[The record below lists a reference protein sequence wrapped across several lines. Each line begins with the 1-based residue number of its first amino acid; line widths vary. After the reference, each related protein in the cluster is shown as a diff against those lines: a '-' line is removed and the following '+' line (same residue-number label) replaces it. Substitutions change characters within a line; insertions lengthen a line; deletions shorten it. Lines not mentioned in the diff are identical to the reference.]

1 MLCKSFFGTRSVIL
15 IPFRMHKLRKRRR
28 QRQFRRRL
36 ANAVLF
42 QARETVPKTT
52 SLYNLQWMAEICT
65 QYWPKWLQAV
75 DVHRQRLIQ
84 VVARDP
90 SLQNID
96 SLIPVERLYNQMEQV
111 RIINPIHL

>member
-1 MLCKSFFGTRSVIL
+1 
-15 IPFRMHKLRKRRR
+15 MHKLRKRRR

-42 QARETVPKTT
+42 QSREIVPKTT
-52 SLYNLQWMAEICT
+52 SLYNLQWMAEICI

-75 DVHRQRLIQ
+75 DAHRQRLIQ

-90 SLQNID
+90 SLENID

-111 RIINPIHL
+111 